1 MLNIDHLVKKPRRI
15 DANLAYVLVMS
26 ALGILGLIVVGCG
39 GAAAAPGEPSAIL
52 PQEAMT
58 PDGGAPAGGGAPYC
72 NTTNPQNSTK
82 FVSLLFPQDPDGT
95 TCAAAYSI
103 SFGVHTFSCSCA
115 ARETCEAAMAT
126 FSEQAAACP
135 MAGW

>member
-1 MLNIDHLVKKPRRI
+1 MLNIDHLVKKPRRRVI
-15 DANLAYVLVMS
+15 DGNVAYVLTMA
-26 ALGILGLIVVGCG
+26 ALGMLGLIVGCS
-39 GAAAAPGEPSAIL
+39 GAATGPNEPTVLPSA
-52 PQEAMT
+52 
-58 PDGGAPAGGGAPYC
+58 PDAETSPDAGAQPYC

-82 FVSLLFPQDPDGT
+82 FISLLFPQDPDGT

-103 SFGVHTFSCSCA
+103 SFGVRTFSCSCA
-115 ARETCEAAMAT
+115 VQATCEAAMAA